1 MKFYPF
7 VCGSL
12 MYLLKRNGFR
22 EPCPFETLL
31 IHVCPTISSR
41 RGAGN
46 TDCATKQHREQ
57 SRQPSGN
64 GGPNVGSR
72 NEMQGQ
78 TQCRKTKQQYSCYY
92 YYHYYHCC
100 CSLVVAI
107 VVVVIV
113 VTVLVVVLVYCYGC
127 C

>member
-1 MKFYPF
+1 MLL
-7 VCGSL
+7 GSL
-12 MYLLKRNGFR
+12 MYLMKRNGFR
-22 EPCPFETLL
+22 ESCPFETLL
-31 IHVCPTISSR
+31 IHVCPTISSH

-57 SRQPSGN
+57 SIQPSGN
-64 GGPNVGSR
+64 GRPNAGSR

-78 TQCRKTKQQYSCYY
+78 TQCRKTQQQYSCYY
-92 YYHYYHCC
+92 HSYYC

-113 VTVLVVVLVYCYGC
+113 VTVLVVVLVY
-127 C
+127 

>member
-1 MKFYPF
+1 MPF
-7 VCGSL
+7 
-12 MYLLKRNGFR
+12 RN
-22 EPCPFETLL
+22 TSDS
-31 IHVCPTISSR
+31 TISSNT
-41 RGAGN
+41 GAGN

-92 YYHYYHCC
+92 YHYYYCFYC

-113 VTVLVVVLVYCYGC
+113 VTVLVIVLVYCYGC